1 MTDVERQQVWQAAV
15 LTALLCCGSMLH
27 AQPQDPLQPSRE
39 ALSFPRDFDIT
50 TLMSEE
56 EDIRPSRNPAT
67 GELPEFVWQRGRY
80 ENYPAGRGRR
90 GGWWDTDF
98 PDAEQNFLRG
108 VQRYSL
114 IDTATE
120 ATRAIDLTDPAL
132 FEQIFLY
139 MTMKRVP
146 IGSIRSGPNFTE
158 AELQALRE
166 FMLRGGFVLLDDF
179 WGDAHLQDFQMA
191 MARLFPDR
199 EIVELGV
206 DHEIFHTF
214 YDISAFP
221 QVPGRAVTWNYGQF
235 NLDDPQF
242 PPAVY
247 AILDDEGRV
256 MLVANLNSDMG
267 DGWEHT
273 FHEYYPT
280 FYSNE
285 AYRLGINYLI
295 YAFTH

>member
-1 MTDVERQQVWQAAV
+1 MSRVERQQVWQAGV
-15 LTALLCCGSMLH
+15 LTALICCSPMLH
-27 AQPQDPLQPSRE
+27 AQSQDPLQSSRE

-50 TLMSEE
+50 RIMSDEE
-56 EDIRPSRNPAT
+56 ESVSRRPGL
-67 GELPEFVWQRGRY
+67 GEQPEFVWQRGRY

-90 GGWWDTDF
+90 GGWWDTDY

-114 IDTATE
+114 VDTATD

-179 WGDAHLQDFQMA
+179 WGEAHLQDFQME
-191 MARLFPDR
+191 MARLFPER
-199 EIVELGV
+199 EVVELGV
-206 DHEIFHTF
+206 NHEIFHTF
-214 YDISAFP
+214 YDITVFP

>member
-1 MTDVERQQVWQAAV
+1 
-15 LTALLCCGSMLH
+15 
-27 AQPQDPLQPSRE
+27 
-39 ALSFPRDFDIT
+39 
-50 TLMSEE
+50 
-56 EDIRPSRNPAT
+56 
-67 GELPEFVWQRGRY
+67 
-80 ENYPAGRGRR
+80 
-90 GGWWDTDF
+90 
-98 PDAEQNFLRG
+98 
-108 VQRYSL
+108 
-114 IDTATE
+114 
-120 ATRAIDLTDPAL
+120 
-132 FEQIFLY
+132 

-179 WGDAHLQDFQMA
+179 WGEAHLQDFQME
-191 MARLFPDR
+191 MARLFPER
-199 EIVELGV
+199 EVVELGV

-214 YDISAFP
+214 YDITAFP